1 MAVGDRIKR
10 VRNFR
15 GMTMKE
21 LGMAVGFDEKSADVR
36 IAQYENNSR
45 KPKEEL
51 MRKIAAAL
59 DVSVAYLEDP
69 TMNDAEGIL
78 HALFELDDQYPWMH
92 LVETVDNTDADLP
105 HKRVAV
111 CFDYNILDSFMAE
124 WMLRKQQLRRGEIT
138 REEYQEWKLNWPS
151 TADDCGK
158 FQPKKAW
165 RKESRHEK
173 PSEPLPFRRA
183 FSCLPQILKNKTES
197 IKFVSFGL

>member
-59 DVSVAYLEDP
+59 DVSVAYLED
-69 TMNDAEGIL
+69 
-78 HALFELDDQYPWMH
+78 QYPWMH

-124 WMLRKQQLRRGEIT
+124 WMLRKQQLRCGEIT

-158 FQPKKAW
+158 FKPKKAW
-165 RKESRHEK
+165 RKE
-173 PSEPLPFRRA
+173 
-183 FSCLPQILKNKTES
+183 
-197 IKFVSFGL
+197 

>member
-124 WMLRKQQLRRGEIT
+124 WMLRKQQLRQQGDHPRGIPGMEAELAFHRRRL
-138 REEYQEWKLNWPS
+138 REVQ
-151 TADDCGK
+151 T
-158 FQPKKAW
+158 
-165 RKESRHEK
+165 EK
-173 PSEPLPFRRA
+173 SVEKR
-183 FSCLPQILKNKTES
+183 IKT
-197 IKFVSFGL
+197 

>member
-124 WMLRKQQLRRGEIT
+124 VDASQAAAPAQGDHPRGISGMEAELAFHRRRLREVQ
-138 REEYQEWKLNWPS
+138 N
-151 TADDCGK
+151 
-158 FQPKKAW
+158 
-165 RKESRHEK
+165 EK
-173 PSEPLPFRRA
+173 SVEKR
-183 FSCLPQILKNKTES
+183 IKT
-197 IKFVSFGL
+197 

>member
-124 WMLRKQQLRRGEIT
+124 WMLRKQQLRRREIT

-158 FQPKKAW
+158 FKPKKAW
-165 RKESRHEK
+165 IKE
-173 PSEPLPFRRA
+173 
-183 FSCLPQILKNKTES
+183 
-197 IKFVSFGL
+197 

>member
-51 MRKIAAAL
+51 MRKIAVAL

-105 HKRVAV
+105 HKRVAI
-111 CFDYNILDSFMAE
+111 CLITTSLTASWLSGCSASSSSGAGRSPARNIRNGS
-124 WMLRKQQLRRGEIT
+124 
-138 REEYQEWKLNWPS
+138 
-151 TADDCGK
+151 
-158 FQPKKAW
+158 
-165 RKESRHEK
+165 
-173 PSEPLPFRRA
+173 
-183 FSCLPQILKNKTES
+183 
-197 IKFVSFGL
+197 

>member
-124 WMLRKQQLRRGEIT
+124 WMVRKQQLRRREIT

-158 FQPKKAW
+158 FKPKKAW
-165 RKESRHEK
+165 RKE
-173 PSEPLPFRRA
+173 
-183 FSCLPQILKNKTES
+183 
-197 IKFVSFGL
+197 

>member
-111 CFDYNILDSFMAE
+111 C
-124 WMLRKQQLRRGEIT
+124 REIT

-158 FQPKKAW
+158 FKPKKAW
-165 RKESRHEK
+165 RKE
-173 PSEPLPFRRA
+173 
-183 FSCLPQILKNKTES
+183 
-197 IKFVSFGL
+197 

>member
-111 CFDYNILDSFMAE
+111 CFDYNVLDSFMAE
-124 WMLRKQQLRRGEIT
+124 WMLRKQQLRRREIT

-165 RKESRHEK
+165 RKE
-173 PSEPLPFRRA
+173 
-183 FSCLPQILKNKTES
+183 
-197 IKFVSFGL
+197 

>member
-92 LVETVDNTDADLP
+92 LVETVDNTDATCRISAWQSALITISLTASWLSGCC
-105 HKRVAV
+105 V
-111 CFDYNILDSFMAE
+111 SS
-124 WMLRKQQLRRGEIT
+124 QLRRREIT

-158 FQPKKAW
+158 FKPKKAW
-165 RKESRHEK
+165 RKE
-173 PSEPLPFRRA
+173 
-183 FSCLPQILKNKTES
+183 
-197 IKFVSFGL
+197 

>member
-59 DVSVAYLEDP
+59 DVSQAAAPARGDHPRGISGME
-69 TMNDAEGIL
+69 AEL
-78 HALFELDDQYPWMH
+78 AFHRRRLREVQTEKS
-92 LVETVDNTDADLP
+92 VE
-105 HKRVAV
+105 KR
-111 CFDYNILDSFMAE
+111 I
-124 WMLRKQQLRRGEIT
+124 
-138 REEYQEWKLNWPS
+138 
-151 TADDCGK
+151 
-158 FQPKKAW
+158 
-165 RKESRHEK
+165 
-173 PSEPLPFRRA
+173 
-183 FSCLPQILKNKTES
+183 KT
-197 IKFVSFGL
+197 

>member
-69 TMNDAEGIL
+69 TAERIRKMDLSTVAEFKRG
-78 HALFELDDQYPWMH
+78 ANGA
-92 LVETVDNTDADLP
+92 VE
-105 HKRVAV
+105 
-111 CFDYNILDSFMAE
+111 
-124 WMLRKQQLRRGEIT
+124 
-138 REEYQEWKLNWPS
+138 
-151 TADDCGK
+151 
-158 FQPKKAW
+158 
-165 RKESRHEK
+165 
-173 PSEPLPFRRA
+173 
-183 FSCLPQILKNKTES
+183 
-197 IKFVSFGL
+197 IKFVDRVKALGTLYEMLGGGDENEAAEFLQALEQAGEEKDDWRA